1 MNDHDKDDHH
11 KAPRPLEFWF
21 DLASNYSYLSAMRIE
36 ALAAARR
43 VPLVWRPFLLGPIFK
58 DRGWSTS
65 PFVLDPVRGA
75 YAWQDT
81 ARQAAKFGLPWR
93 RPSVFP
99 RDSLLAGRIALLLAD
114 TDAVGPFV
122 RACMRRNFVL
132 DQDIA
137 TEHDM
142 TEVLAGL
149 DPQLGL
155 DAAAILR
162 QAGTAEHKL
171 RLRAQVERARAAG
184 IFGAPSFLVDG
195 ELFWGNDRLDDAL
208 VAAA

>member
-1 MNDHDKDDHH
+1 MQDKDR
-11 KAPRPLEFWF
+11 APRPLEFWF

-36 ALAAARR
+36 ALAAAQG

-58 DRGWSTS
+58 DKGWSTS

-75 YAWQDT
+75 YAWHDT

-93 RPSVFP
+93 RPSAFP
-99 RDSLLAGRIALLLAD
+99 RDSLLATRIALLLAD
-114 TDAVGPFV
+114 TDAIGPFV

-137 TEHDM
+137 TEPDM
-142 TEVLAGL
+142 
-149 DPQLGL
+149 
-155 DAAAILR
+155 AAILVGLGR
-162 QAGTAEHKL
+162 DPAPVLVQAGTTEHKL
-171 RLRAQVERARAAG
+171 RLRQQVDRARAAG

-208 VAAA
+208 GAAV